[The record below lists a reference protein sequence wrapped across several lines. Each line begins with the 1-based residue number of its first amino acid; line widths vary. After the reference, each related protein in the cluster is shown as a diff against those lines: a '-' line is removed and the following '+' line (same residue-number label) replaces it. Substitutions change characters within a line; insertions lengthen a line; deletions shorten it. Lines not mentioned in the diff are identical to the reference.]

1 KESWGGREEQE
12 AALDAGDGN
21 VNYYFPFSILSE
33 RSGLRDIET
42 NNNKEKKD
50 GNMKSVVP
58 SSSYGGKRRWRG
70 LVIAV
75 LGLVIL
81 SMLVPLVF
89 LLGLHNGFHSPSGY
103 IYEQK
108 TSPSTQNSIQRYDVG
123 HNHNHNRSKGE
134 QPNHVQDLITKFEPT
149 LPKCDMSADADL
161 SEVISQKSSLV
172 DKSVKPALF
181 SISFCNSSKAMA
193 SQKLLIGWLMVV
205 DALKNYAGE
214 DKNGTISSGSN
225 DDKPGGLKVP
235 PNAVQQPPPSSNS
248 AFSVTLCYTD
258 TSNLKREPEKVH
270 LQNPRGGYIDQ
281 VIRTKTSSND
291 EGGKSCELTFGSYCL
306 WQQEHKEDMKDF
318 MIKKLKDQLFVA
330 RSYYPSIAKLPSQDK
345 LSRQLKQNIQEL
357 EHVLSESTTDADLPP
372 LIEKK
377 SQKMEVAIARAKSV
391 PLDCNNVDKK
401 LRQIFDLTEDEAD
414 FHMKQSAFLYKLNV
428 QTMPKSLHCL
438 SLKLTVEYFKSS
450 HYDEDKAAAE
460 KFKDSSLYH
469 YVIFSNNVL
478 AATVVINSTVM
489 HAKDSQ
495 NQVFH
500 VLTDG
505 QNYYA
510 MKLWFLR
517 NTYKEASIEVLNVE
531 HLDLDNQ
538 KGDPLHLSLPEE
550 FRVSFQDV
558 DNPSMSQIRTEY
570 ISIFSHL
577 HYLLPDIFRN
587 LNKVVVLDED
597 VVIQQDLS
605 VLWNIQM
612 GEKVNGAMQ
621 FCSVRLGRLRS
632 YLGQKGFSP
641 NSCAWMSGLNII
653 DLVRWREL
661 GLTQTYQRLIKELS
675 IQEGPMKGSAWS
687 ASLVT
692 FENKIYPL
700 NESWVVSGLGHDY
713 VIDTQAINTALVL
726 HYNGKMKPWLDL
738 GIPKYKSYW
747 KKFLNKEDQLLS
759 ECNVYS

>member
-1 KESWGGREEQE
+1 
-12 AALDAGDGN
+12 
-21 VNYYFPFSILSE
+21 
-33 RSGLRDIET
+33 
-42 NNNKEKKD
+42 
-50 GNMKSVVP
+50 MKSVVP

-149 LPKCDMSADADL
+149 LPK
-161 SEVISQKSSLV
+161 
-172 DKSVKPALF
+172 
-181 SISFCNSSKAMA
+181 
-193 SQKLLIGWLMVV
+193 

-235 PNAVQQPPPSSNS
+235 PNAVQQPPPSSN
-248 AFSVTLCYTD
+248 
-258 TSNLKREPEKVH
+258 
-270 LQNPRGGYIDQ
+270 NPRGGYIDQ